1 MYLSWM
7 VLIGINECIEI
18 VHFDATQETNQIYFT
33 SDHNWKCFSGYQK
46 TEIGHKMI
54 RKVIVNCKFRR
65 LNRLCVIIS
74 QIK

>member
-7 VLIGINECIEI
+7 VLIGINECVEI

-33 SDHNWKCFSGYQK
+33 SDHTWKCFSGYQK

>member
-7 VLIGINECIEI
+7 VLIGINECVEI

>member
-1 MYLSWM
+1 MYLSRM
-7 VLIGINECIEI
+7 VLIGINECVEI

-54 RKVIVNCKFRR
+54 RKVIVN
-65 LNRLCVIIS
+65 LEDWIGYV
-74 QIK
+74 